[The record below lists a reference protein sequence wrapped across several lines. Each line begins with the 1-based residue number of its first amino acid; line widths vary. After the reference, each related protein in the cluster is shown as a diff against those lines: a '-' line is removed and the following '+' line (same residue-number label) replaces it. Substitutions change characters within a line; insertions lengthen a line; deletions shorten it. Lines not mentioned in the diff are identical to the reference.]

1 MTKLDSILSE
11 KMQQKSHLRIKTLA
25 ERSLDG
31 HLFALL
37 GKAALSAEE
46 NTSLEAILEE
56 NRLDSSNVVVDLAHL
71 QEITAEIKTINT
83 QAALLHGERIKR
95 AQTLLKEYKE
105 GAFSTWLV
113 QTYGNRQTPYN
124 FLQYFE
130 FYQSLAIALRERM
143 LQMPKQAVYTLA
155 SRSGDVE
162 KKREIVEEYEG
173 ETKEELLTKIR
184 TLFPLDAKDKRK
196 ENLSDVVISTLR
208 RVLTQIEEK
217 EWSPSLSDSREITH
231 LLKCIQSSLKSK

>member
-1 MTKLDSILSE
+1 MTTLDSILSE
-11 KMQQKSHLRIKTLA
+11 KMGQKSQLRIKTLA

-31 HLFALL
+31 PLFALL
-37 GKAALSAEE
+37 GKAALSQEE
-46 NTSLEAILEE
+46 NAFLETILEE
-56 NRLDSSNVVVDLAHL
+56 NRLDESDVEGDLTHL
-71 QEITAEIKTINT
+71 QEITAEIKSINT

-130 FYQSLAIALRERM
+130 FYQSLATQLRERM

-155 SRSGDVE
+155 SRSGDVD
-162 KKREIVEEYEG
+162 KKKELVASYEG

-184 TLFPLDAKDKRK
+184 TLFPLQERDKRK
-196 ENLSDVVISTLR
+196 ENLSDTMITTLHR
-208 RVLTQIEEK
+208 LLAQAKEK
-217 EWSPSLSDSREITH
+217 HWSPSISDSREIAH
-231 LLKCIQSSLKSK
+231 LLRYIQSYLKSK